1 MNLLLIGNQSINAV
15 NNQLLCEG
23 RITMV
28 GLDAYS

>member
-15 NNQLLCEG
+15 SAQLLCEG

>member
-1 MNLLLIGNQSINAV
+1 MNPLLIGNQSINAI
-15 NNQLLCEG
+15 NTQLLCEA